1 MKKIILWFLAVLIIF
16 IFLVLPWFKSTFTKD
31 QVEVAKKDQF
41 IQLLGG
47 AKLEF
52 LGGFTEQ
59 AYDAGGYTGPNS
71 QTYTFHECDIA
82 VYKINDQVA
91 SYLEKTKGQKEI
103 SKYFINLENN
113 YLKLKSNAIINKDK
127 NSELYINNKIL
138 YLNKYKINNINDI
151 EYSEEK
157 TGIKYYDKSFLKKG
171 ETSFIY
177 HKYHKYY
184 KPGLSIPDFYISKK
198 LKCLFDNENYFDGH
212 DFKRQSGLLKY
223 MNDRFNRKYPYYFSF
238 YDLSKYQKMINDL
251 SGFYVVTPEG
261 IPIYVV
267 QPKYNRIFKLY

>member
-1 MKKIILWFLAVLIIF
+1 MKKIILWFLAVLTIF

-59 AYDAGGYTGPNS
+59 AYDAGGDTGPNS

-103 SKYFINLENN
+103 YKYFINLENN
-113 YLKLKSNAIINKDK
+113 YLKLKNNAIINKDK

-138 YLNKYKINNINDI
+138 YLKKYKINNIKSI

-157 TGIKYYDKSFLKKG
+157 IGIKYFDKSFLSN
-171 ETSFIY
+171 EYSSYIY
-177 HKYHKYY
+177 GKYY
-184 KPGLSIPDFYISKK
+184 K
-198 LKCLFDNENYFDGH
+198 
-212 DFKRQSGLLKY
+212 
-223 MNDRFNRKYPYYFSF
+223 
-238 YDLSKYQKMINDL
+238 
-251 SGFYVVTPEG
+251 
-261 IPIYVV
+261 
-267 QPKYNRIFKLY
+267 